1 MAKGTK
7 LIASIFEGWHYS
19 KDKIKKFWKSELAN

>member
-1 MAKGTK
+1 
-7 LIASIFEGWHYS
+7 LIASIFEGWHHS